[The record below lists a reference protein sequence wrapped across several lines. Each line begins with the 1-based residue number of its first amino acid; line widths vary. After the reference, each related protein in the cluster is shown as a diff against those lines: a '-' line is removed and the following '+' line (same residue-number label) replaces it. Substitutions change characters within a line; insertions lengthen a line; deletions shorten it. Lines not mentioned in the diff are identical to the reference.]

1 MQWCYPSS
9 RSASNMGSCQFREK
23 ISLDFAIQLF
33 LHNRFLTMCQVLV
46 WILFF
51 YTGIWLHK
59 GYEMIW
65 MWCFQ
70 KWRIPEVC
78 PTETGLFWIL
88 QLVLASG
95 CWPGASPLWLV
106 ITLVGSIFIHM
117 GMGQYLLIP
126 FLVGWTSIYQL
137 FWCSPGVQGFDTA
150 IFIFSFILYT
160 TQDTSGYI
168 RILPIFRLVLSCS
181 TAMSVAM
188 PIASRHG
195 TDSLP
200 FASDCD
206 QSHDFSS

>member
-59 GYEMIW
+59 GYEM
-65 MWCFQ
+65 MNVVFP
-70 KWRIPEVC
+70 KMENTR
-78 PTETGLFWIL
+78 GLPHWNRPFLDFAASLGQW
-88 QLVLASG
+88 VLAWS
-95 CWPGASPLWLV
+95 
-106 ITLVGSIFIHM
+106 ITTLVGYHLGWFYIYTYGYGSIPINTIFS
-117 GMGQYLLIP
+117 G
-126 FLVGWTSIYQL
+126 TSIYQL